1 MPLSKRTSLSPVFST
16 RQFSCTMRAVGDWN
30 WFAITPSTVSLGVF
44 GKSAAAGPR
53 FSVPSD
59 MTVASKSPSL
69 KRYHAAALLPI
80 MASLASALKAS
91 KAAAERAPAAELIT
105 KARRFMDV
113 TFSLDMLASFTI
125 SGPKAKYLGL
135 KLDE

>member
-1 MPLSKRTSLSPVFST
+1 MPLSKRTRLSPVFST
-16 RQFSCTMRAVGDWN
+16 RQFSWTIRAAGDWN
-30 WFAITPSTVSLGVF
+30 WLAITPSTVSLGVF

-69 KRYHAAALLPI
+69 KRYHAAALFPI
-80 MASLASALKAS
+80 MASLAPALKVN
-91 KAAAERAPAAELIT
+91 KAAEERAPAAELIT

-113 TFSLDMLASFTI
+113 TFSLNMFASFKI
-125 SGPKAKYLGL
+125 SGHEAKHLRL
-135 KLDE
+135 